1 MSQLKAGEAINLNP
15 LTLPLHGHRLI
26 EASAGTGK
34 TWTIAALYLRLLLGH
49 GRENDNHESA
59 PLTVDQILVVTFTE
73 AATEELRDR
82 IRARIHEAR
91 HAFLGKE
98 TKDPFLQEL
107 LTGLDNH
114 PQQAETLLRAERQM
128 DEAAIFTIHG
138 FCQRMLKQHAF
149 ESGTLFTNDL
159 MEDQS
164 ELVTDTV
171 ADFWRRTMYPLN
183 RELAELTRNI
193 WSTPA
198 ALESDL
204 YQWLNQHELQID
216 ERHIPKSLDE
226 LQAFINEVYEVKRL
240 WVSQQDVIE
249 HELSG
254 ALKKNSKPW
263 KRLASMTAFAQGS
276 GLVPFFQKETN
287 WQHYTPSALAKACGK
302 GKEVADLD
310 VFRRIEAI
318 EDKGIDLSSAF
329 RSMMLRDAL
338 KDVSS
343 RLVQRRAELRKM
355 SFDDLLTK
363 LDEALAGAGGEH
375 LAGHIRSTFQV
386 ALIDEF
392 QDTDG
397 VQYRIFNNLYPLT
410 SEDTASDQP
419 GLFLIGDP
427 KQAIYAF
434 RGADIFTYIQARR
447 QMANRYTLSKNWRS
461 AASMIQATNHLFE
474 QAQSPFIYDNDIP
487 FQPVDSSPGSDGYGL
502 FIDGHSQPAMQVW
515 HQNNS
520 SYAVGKGDYEHAMA
534 QSTASEINRLLT
546 LSKNGRCH
554 TVRKSGEA
562 PLSPKDIAILVRTGT
577 QAEKVRQALAE
588 QNIASVYLSD
598 RSSVFDAP
606 EALDLSRILAACLE
620 PSNERY
626 LRAAMATPLLALQ
639 ATQLDELNNDEQCW
653 EDAVEEFTEYHE
665 LWLRRG
671 VLPMI
676 RTLIVRRNL
685 AENLLT
691 EVNGERRLT
700 DILHLGELLA
710 SAAREKDTPHALL
723 RWLQERM
730 TSPDQNAKDQQ
741 LHLESEQHLVRVV
754 TIHKSK
760 GLEYGLVFLPFVCT
774 WRAQEQGIYHDDNQQ
789 IIADLSAQS
798 ESLEKADRERL
809 AEDLRLLYVALT
821 RSEHVC
827 YLGVAPVKL
836 RARKDSTETDL
847 NKTALGHL
855 LFNGE
860 TITPDGLTESLKTL
874 EDNCPAITITPLPEE
889 CEEPYSPPETEK
901 PELSTQQFTGT
912 IARDWWMTSYSALS
926 RNAQHA
932 TPSGEKPTPDASHEQ
947 PGLDLEVQGQQAQA
961 AVTERAPY
969 SSLFDFPRGAR
980 PGTFLHEIFE
990 RIAFENPQP
999 DDIEA
1004 MIREQL
1010 LVNGLE
1016 EEWLPVLQKMVYSTI
1031 NAEVI
1036 GGDNSFCLAD
1046 LQSGSYKAELEFN
1059 LSLGVLYASRLNKLL
1074 QSSSDPLAS
1083 RAGDLTFQRVQG
1095 LLKGFIDLTFQHQ
1108 GKWYVLDWKS
1118 NWLGDSASAY
1128 TREAMA
1134 DAMIDHRYDLQYL
1147 IYTLALH
1154 RLLKSRLPDYD
1165 YDTHIGGAVY
1175 VFLRGIPEES
1185 TANPT
1190 GIYHHKPD
1198 RTLIEQLDTLFY
1210 GSKVQAEEVS
1220 PC

>member
-1 MSQLKAGEAINLNP
+1 M
-15 LTLPLHGHRLI
+15 TLPLHGHRLI

-49 GRENDNHESA
+49 GRTDGTAHPE
-59 PLTVDQILVVTFTE
+59 PLNVDQILVVTFTE

-82 IRARIHEAR
+82 VRSRIHGAR
-91 HAFLGKE
+91 QAFLKGE
-98 TKDPFLQEL
+98 SDDPYLEEL
-107 LTGLDNH
+107 LADLDDY
-114 PQQAETLLRAERQM
+114 PRQAEKLLAAERQM

-149 ESGTLFTNDL
+149 ESGTLFTSDL

-171 ADFWRRTMYPLN
+171 ADFWRRTMYPLS

-193 WSTPA
+193 WMTPA

-204 YQWLNQHELQID
+204 YQWIGQSELQID
-216 ERHIPKSLDE
+216 ERHIPKSLNE
-226 LQAFINEVYEVKRL
+226 LQPFIDNVCEIKRL
-240 WVSQQDVIE
+240 WLNEQDVIE
-249 HELSG
+249 HELAN

-263 KRLASMTAFAQGS
+263 NRLAKMHAFAQGAA
-276 GLVPFFQKETN
+276 LVPFFQKEVN
-287 WQHYTPSALAKACGK
+287 WQHYTPEALEKACGK
-302 GKEVADLD
+302 NKSAPDLE
-310 VFRRIEAI
+310 VFRRIQAL
-318 EDKGIDLSSAF
+318 EDKGIDLISSF

-338 KDVSS
+338 NDVRS
-343 RLVQRRAELRKM
+343 RLIERRAQLRKM
-355 SFDDLLTK
+355 SFDDLLSK
-363 LDEALAGAGGEH
+363 LDEALEGSGGEH
-375 LAGHIRSTFQV
+375 LAEHIRATFRV

-397 VQYRIFNNLYPLT
+397 VQYRIFNNLYPL
-410 SEDTASDQP
+410 SDQP
-419 GLFLIGDP
+419 EKKDDTGLFLIGDP

-447 QMANRYTLSKNWRS
+447 QMESRYTLSKNWRS
-461 AASMIQATNHLFE
+461 AASMIQATNHIFE
-474 QAQSPFIYDNDIP
+474 QARSPFIYDSDIP
-487 FQPVDSSPGSDGYGL
+487 FQPVDFSPGSDSYGL
-502 FIDGHSQPAMQVW
+502 FIDDLPQPALQVW
-515 HQNNS
+515 HQNNGEN
-520 SYAVGKGDYEHAMA
+520 AVGKGDYESEMA
-534 QSTASEINRLLT
+534 QATANEINRLLT
-546 LSKNGRCH
+546 LSKHGRCH
-554 TVRKSGEA
+554 TVRKSGQQ
-562 PLSPKDIAILVRTGT
+562 PLSPRDIAILVRTGT
-577 QAEKVRQALAE
+577 QADKVRKALAE

-598 RSSVFDAP
+598 RSSVFDSP
-606 EALDLSRILAACLE
+606 EALDLSRLLAACLE

-639 ATQLDELNNDEQCW
+639 AEQLDELNNDEQCW

-665 LWLRRG
+665 LWMRRG

-676 RTLIVRRNL
+676 RTLITRRNL
-685 AENLLT
+685 AENLLA

-700 DILHLGELLA
+700 DLLHIGELLA
-710 SAAREKDTPHALL
+710 TAAREKDTPHALL

-730 TSPDQNAKDQQ
+730 GSPDQNAKDQQ

-774 WRAQEQGIYHDDNQQ
+774 WRPQEQGIYHDDNQQ
-789 IIADLSAQS
+789 LIADLSAQP
-798 ESLEKADRERL
+798 EAIEKADKERL

-836 RARKDSTETDL
+836 RAGAKTTDTDL

-855 LFNGE
+855 LTNGDV
-860 TITPDGLTESLKTL
+860 ITANDLTEALKTL
-874 EDNCPAITITPLPEE
+874 EDNCPSITITPLPES
-889 CEEPYSPPETEK
+889 CDAPYSSPEAEK
-901 PELSTQQFTGT
+901 PELATQTFTGS
-912 IARDWWMTSYSALS
+912 IPRDWWMTSYSALS

-932 TPSGEKPTPDASHEQ
+932 AKSTPDASHEQ
-947 PGLDLEVQGQQAQA
+947 PGFDLEVQGQAQQKT
-961 AVTERAPY
+961 VDDVERAPY
-969 SSLFDFPRGAR
+969 TSLFDFPRGAR

-990 RIAFENPQP
+990 RIAFENPVP
-999 DDIEA
+999 EEVEA

-1010 LVNGLE
+1010 LLNGLE
-1016 EEWLPVLQKMVYSTI
+1016 EEWLPVLQSMVNSTL
-1031 NAEVI
+1031 NAPI
-1036 GGDNSFCLAD
+1036 SHDGSSFRLAD
-1046 LQSGSYKAELEFN
+1046 LQAGSYKAELEFN
-1059 LSLGVLYASRLNKLL
+1059 LSLGILYASRLNQLL
-1074 QSSSDPLAS
+1074 QSSTDPLAS

-1095 LLKGFIDLTFQHQ
+1095 LLKGFIDLTFQHN

-1118 NWLGDSASAY
+1118 NWLGDCAAAY

-1154 RLLKSRLPDYD
+1154 RLLKNRLPDYD
-1165 YDTHIGGAVY
+1165 YDTHIGGAIY
-1175 VFLRGIPEES
+1175 VFLRGIPESPDSEES
-1185 TANPT
+1185 T
-1190 GIYHHKPD
+1190 GIYHHKPNKN
-1198 RTLIEQLDTLFY
+1198 LIENLDQLFD
-1210 GSKVQAEEVS
+1210 GKKAGEEAA